1 MTNYIP
7 RIRLLVLGFFLF
19 VVAISTVFQPP
30 LLLAQGSIPNTP
42 SNLRI
47 VGVTESSI
55 TIGWDDNSDNEQG
68 FNIYKW
74 NGASFPLFASV
85 GANVTTFTHTGLGCP
100 TSDFYMVSAFN
111 GNGESVQIGW
121 MEGRTICP
129 FIVQA
134 SKGIYPDKVRLTWS
148 SSDGAT
154 SYEVWRHTSDNFNLA
169 TQIASSLTSH
179 SFNDTSAAIGTT
191 YYYWIKA
198 QNSSGTSRS
207 TSSDSGYRRPP
218 GLAENPRWKILILIY
233 RSTDF
238 SYTDGSGNAHHVI
251 ATMIQDEIDRATTAA
266 TQFFEEDVPALTS
279 GNMYPILTIRYPTRT
294 LNHLDSF
301 CGYWPSEVNTV
312 AERDPAFDSVVVIWD
327 STGVDLITG
336 QTTSLQNC
344 GGLAQWRGTEQT
356 YATFQVD
363 SVSLN
368 QRNTFK
374 HEWGHSILFYFEAT
388 GTAPQPAVNNH
399 INNTNTRYVPCPT
412 GESYRLEDETDDSI
426 IPNSIYNNYVGFTHD
441 YYSGTTATPDQPM
454 RCLGITPSAWA
465 AGGPVTKPTGEPSAV
480 QVYLPIV
487 TRNK

>member
-1 MTNYIP
+1 MFNHTFKIT
-7 RIRLLVLGFFLF
+7 LLLLGLFLLLIVIF
-19 VVAISTVFQPP
+19 VAFQPAP
-30 LLLAQGSIPNTP
+30 VLAQGSVPNTP
-42 SNLRI
+42 SNLRV
-47 VGVTESSI
+47 VGVTDSSI
-55 TIGWDDNSDNEQG
+55 TIGWDDNSNNEQG

-111 GNGESVQIGW
+111 SNGESERIGW
-121 MEGRTICP
+121 IEGRTICP

-134 SKGIYPDKVRLTWS
+134 SKGIYPDKVRVNWS
-148 SSDGAT
+148 SSEGAT
-154 SYEVWRHTSDNFNLA
+154 SYEVWRHTSNNSSLA
-169 TQIASSLTSH
+169 AQIASSINTN

-198 QNSSGTSRS
+198 QNSNGTSRL
-207 TSSDSGYRRPP
+207 TSSDSGYRRLP
-218 GLAENPRWKILILIY
+218 GSPENPSWKILVLIY

-238 SYTDGSGNAHHVI
+238 SYTDDLGNGHHVV
-251 ATMIQDEIDRATTAA
+251 ATMTQDEIDRAAAAA

-294 LNHLDSF
+294 LTQLDAF
-301 CGYWPSEVNTV
+301 CGYWPSEANT
-312 AERDPAFDSVVVIWD
+312 APERDPAFDSVVVIWD

-336 QTTSLQNC
+336 QTIFLQNC
-344 GGLAQWRGTEQT
+344 GGLAQWMGTEQT
-356 YATFQVD
+356 YATFQID

-374 HEWGHSILFYFEAT
+374 HEWGHSILFYFQAA
-388 GTAPQPAVNNH
+388 GTAPQPTVDNH
-399 INNTNTRYVPCPT
+399 INNTNTRYVHCSS
-412 GESYRLEDETDDSI
+412 GEPYILTDETDDNL

-441 YYSGTTATPDQPM
+441 YYSGTTATPDQPT

-465 AGGPVTKPTGEPSAV
+465 AGGPVTKPGEGPVSIW
-480 QVYLPIV
+480 VYLPIV
-487 TRNK
+487 ERN